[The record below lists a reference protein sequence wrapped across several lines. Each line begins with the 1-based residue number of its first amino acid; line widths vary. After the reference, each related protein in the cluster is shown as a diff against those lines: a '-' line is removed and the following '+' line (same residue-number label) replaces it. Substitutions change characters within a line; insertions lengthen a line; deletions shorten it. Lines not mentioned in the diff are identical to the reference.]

1 MPRPL
6 SRAIL
11 ALAIFLSLPRG
22 QASAWT
28 ETRVTTAEARVSV
41 DPEGLAQVSMR
52 VGLSIDA
59 GWLEGLEIA
68 GLDAGL
74 RLDPDF
80 PIVLVSE
87 ERERFTP
94 EVRSS
99 EEGRVFLS
107 FPRRGAPRRGHYT
120 TELRYEASIAQRVTA
135 GSDGHVRV
143 EWTLPGWRSGL

>member
-87 ERERFTP
+87 ERR
-94 EVRSS
+94 S
-99 EEGRVFLS
+99 EERRVGKECS
-107 FPRRGAPRRGHYT
+107 AAWSR
-120 TELRYEASIAQRVTA
+120 
-135 GSDGHVRV
+135 
-143 EWTLPGWRSGL
+143 